1 MCEQGG
7 DGFCEKGADKYSDYD
22 GALRCLAEGAGDVAF
37 IKHTT
42 LGGTPS
48 LYCSPCSQRSPL
60 LDVGPCELDDW
71 GIGWEIISP
80 VSRHPTIPLS
90 GIVARTEGDAYAAK
104 VWAPSLVQGP
114 FSVAPCRTLHE

>member
-1 MCEQGG
+1 VCEQGG

-60 LDVGPCELDDW
+60 LDVARALR
-71 GIGWEIISP
+71 IGRLGNRVGDHLTPPFRDTRRFPSP
-80 VSRHPTIPLS
+80 GL
-90 GIVARTEGDAYAAK
+90 
-104 VWAPSLVQGP
+104 
-114 FSVAPCRTLHE
+114 